1 MPPPLER
8 EGADITP
15 FNPCY
20 IAIILGRI

>member
-8 EGADITP
+8 DGADITP